1 MSEQRSYDVVIVGG
15 GHNGLL
21 VAAYLARAGF
31 EVLLAERNEEVGG
44 AIASAELTR
53 PGYVHDLYATNMNLF
68 LGSPAFAEL
77 GPELAAEGLELAH
90 TDKPYSSAFP
100 DGSSLRVHQDRAR
113 TRAGIEA
120 SLGPADAEG
129 WDRLAAA
136 YDRFAPSL
144 FELYGTRLPSLA
156 SGRWLASALRA
167 HGPRGIA
174 ELSRLLLGSTRELG
188 DAYFR
193 SDEAKAMIAAWGMHI
208 DFGPDVAFG
217 ALFPFLETF
226 ADMDNGMS
234 VVAGGAGGL
243 PRALAAVARA
253 AGAEIRTAS
262 PVTAILAEGGAASGV
277 ELASGERIGAR
288 RAVVA
293 NLTPAPLT
301 RLLPAGGA
309 ADATRRALAHYIYG
323 PGTMVVHA
331 ALDGP
336 LPWAAGPELAEW
348 GYVHLG
354 PYVREMAQTYTDAVN
369 GVLPSEPLLVV
380 GQTSAVDP
388 SRAPAGGSVA
398 WIQVRM
404 LPSQIRGDAGG
415 EIGARDWGAAKAP
428 YAERVLDKLERYA
441 PGARERIV
449 DWKVLA
455 PDDLEAANPNLV
467 GGDSVGGSHRL
478 SQNALFRP
486 APGLSGYRLP
496 LDRLL
501 MVGAGTWPG
510 AGVNAISGRLVAQR
524 LIEGGARGR
533 ASAALAGLS
542 GRLRRG

>member
-1 MSEQRSYDVVIVGG
+1 MSEQRSYDVVIVGA
-15 GHNGLL
+15 GHNGL
-21 VAAYLARAGF
+21 VAAAYLARAGF
-31 EVLLAERNEEVGG
+31 EVLVAERGAEVGG
-44 AIASAELTR
+44 AVASGEVTL

-77 GPELAAEGLELAH
+77 GEELAAAGLSFAT
-90 TDKPYSSAFP
+90 TDRPYASAFP
-100 DGSSLRVHQDRAR
+100 DGGSLRVHQDRAR
-113 TRAGIEA
+113 TLAGIA
-120 SLGPADAEG
+120 AHDAADGDG
-129 WDRLAAA
+129 WERLAAA

-156 SGRWLASALRA
+156 AGRWAAGAVRA
-167 HGPRGIA
+167 HGRAGVA
-174 ELSRLLLGSTRELG
+174 ELSRLLLGTTRELG
-188 DAYFR
+188 ERYFR
-193 SDEAKAMIAAWGMHI
+193 SDEAKAMVAAWGMHI

-217 ALFPFLETF
+217 ALFPFLESF

-234 VVAGGAGGL
+234 LVSGGAGGL

-253 AGAEIRTAS
+253 AGAEIRTATA
-262 PVTAILAEGGAASGV
+262 VTAILAEGGAASGV
-277 ELASGERIGAR
+277 ELAGGERVGAR
-288 RAVVA
+288 RAVIA

-301 RLLPAGGA
+301 RLLPEGGA
-309 ADATRRALAHYIYG
+309 GDATRRALAGYLYG

-331 ALDGP
+331 ALNGP
-336 LPWAAGPELAEW
+336 LPWAAGGELHRW

-354 PYVREMAQTYTDAVN
+354 PYVREMAQTYTDAVD
-369 GVLPSEPLLVV
+369 GILPADPLLVV

-388 SRAPAGGSVA
+388 SRAPGEGQVV

-404 LPSQIRGDAGG
+404 LPSEIRGDRLG
-415 EIGARDWGAAKAP
+415 EIEARDWATAKRP
-428 YAERVLDKLERYA
+428 YAERVLAKLEAYA
-441 PGARERIV
+441 PGASERILE
-449 DWKVLA
+449 WTVLA

-496 LDRLL
+496 LQNLL

-524 LIEGGARGR
+524 LIEGGAGGR
-533 ASAALAGLS
+533 ASAALAGLAA
-542 GRLRRG
+542 RLRR

>member
-1 MSEQRSYDVVIVGG
+1 MSEQRSYDVVIVGA
-15 GHNGLL
+15 GHNGL
-21 VAAYLARAGF
+21 VAAAYLARAGF
-31 EVLLAERNEEVGG
+31 EVLVAERGEEVGG
-44 AIASAELTR
+44 AVASGEVTL

-77 GPELAAEGLELAH
+77 GEELAAAGLSFAT
-90 TDKPYSSAFP
+90 TDRPYASAFP
-100 DGSSLRVHQDRAR
+100 DGGTLRVFQDRAR
-113 TRAGIEA
+113 TREEIAA
-120 SLGPADAEG
+120 HDPADADG

-144 FELYGTRLPSLA
+144 FELYGTQLPSLA
-156 SGRWLASALRA
+156 AGRWAAGALRA
-167 HGPRGIA
+167 HGGAGTA
-174 ELSRLLLGSTRELG
+174 ELARLLLGTTRELG
-188 DAYFR
+188 ERYFR
-193 SDEAKAMIAAWGMHI
+193 SDEAKAMVAAWGMHI

-217 ALFPFLETF
+217 ALFPFLESF

-234 VVAGGAGGL
+234 LVAGGAGGL

-253 AGAEIRTAS
+253 AGAEIRTAA
-262 PVTAILAEGGAASGV
+262 PVTAILTEGGAATGV
-277 ELASGERIGAR
+277 ELASGERVGAR

-293 NLTPAPLT
+293 NLTPAPLA
-301 RLLPAGGA
+301 RLLPGDGAGA
-309 ADATRRALAHYIYG
+309 ATRRKLAGYLYG
-323 PGTMVVHA
+323 PGTMVIHA
-331 ALDGP
+331 ALNGP
-336 LPWAAGPELAEW
+336 LPWAAGGELHRW

-354 PYVREMAQTYTDAVN
+354 PYVREMAETYTDAAD
-369 GVLPSEPLLVV
+369 GVLPADPLMVV

-388 SRAPAGGSVA
+388 SRAPGEGQVL

-404 LPSQIRGDAGG
+404 LPSEIRGDRLG
-415 EIGARDWGAAKAP
+415 EIEARDWPTAKRP
-428 YAERVLDKLERYA
+428 YAERVLAKLEAYA
-441 PGARERIV
+441 PGARERILEWTV
-449 DWKVLA
+449 IG

-496 LDRLL
+496 MDRLL

-524 LIEGGARGR
+524 LIDGGLPARLG
-533 ASAALAGLS
+533 SW
-542 GRLRRG
+542 LRERSSR